1 MFTKKQFITLQG
13 IAVVIFLIFFT
24 AFYTVSYRKGLE
36 ESIVNPN
43 ALIETFEG
51 ISDIDEVLGEVE
63 EDSVI
68 TPDTRITLKVLDQ
81 NDLIVEQQEIS
92 SMSLLGKNS
101 EELLNLFKG
110 YELEHF
116 TDKEVILTKTMYVVS
131 EAPSYK
137 LVVEGD

>member
-1 MFTKKQFITLQG
+1 M
-13 IAVVIFLIFFT
+13 
-24 AFYTVSYRKGLE
+24 
-36 ESIVNPN
+36 
-43 ALIETFEG
+43 
-51 ISDIDEVLGEVE
+51 
-63 EDSVI
+63 I

-137 LVVEGD
+137 LGVEGDEIGIVVGGSNPSFISLNLYTKDFSSHTVEILKEKAISLTIEQKNRLEKDAYYIEEILQNYNE

>member
-1 MFTKKQFITLQG
+1 MFTKKQFITLLG
-13 IAVVIFLIFFT
+13 IAVVIFLICFT

-101 EELLNLFKG
+101 EEL
-110 YELEHF
+110 
-116 TDKEVILTKTMYVVS
+116 
-131 EAPSYK
+131 
-137 LVVEGD
+137 

>member
-1 MFTKKQFITLQG
+1 MFTKKQFITLLG

-51 ISDIDEVLGEVE
+51 ISDIDEVLGEVDQ
-63 EDSVI
+63 DSVI

-92 SMSLLGKNS
+92 SMSLLGKDNKII
-101 EELLNLFKG
+101 LKIT
-110 YELEHF
+110 F
-116 TDKEVILTKTMYVVS
+116 TPHAT
-131 EAPSYK
+131 AA
-137 LVVEGD
+137 